1 MTRFVLDSTTG
12 AKLQGARQP
21 LELCDQTGRVL
32 GHFIPL
38 VEQAISPMLEPQIGE
53 DEIRRRELQGGGRS
67 LAEIMADLKNSR

>member
-1 MTRFVLDSTTG
+1 
-12 AKLQGARQP
+12 
-21 LELCDQTGRVL
+21 VL
-32 GHFIPL
+32 GHFVPL